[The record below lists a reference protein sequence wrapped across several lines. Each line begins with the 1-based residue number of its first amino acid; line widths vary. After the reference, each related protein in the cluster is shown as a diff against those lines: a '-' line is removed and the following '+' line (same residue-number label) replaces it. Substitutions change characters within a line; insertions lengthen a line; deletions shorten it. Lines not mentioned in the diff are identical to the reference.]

1 MSEAN
6 EAKRSVVIGL
16 AGFGTVGGA
25 VYDVLKENAAVL
37 TQRSGVQFRV
47 KTVVCRSREKARAKA
62 AQTLA
67 EVRHA
72 MRIDYFD
79 NDNLLK

>member
-37 TQRSGVQFRV
+37 TQRSGVQFRPWCAAV
-47 KTVVCRSREKARAKA
+47 SRRPAPRWAPKPP
-62 AQTLA
+62 
-67 EVRHA
+67 
-72 MRIDYFD
+72 
-79 NDNLLK
+79 